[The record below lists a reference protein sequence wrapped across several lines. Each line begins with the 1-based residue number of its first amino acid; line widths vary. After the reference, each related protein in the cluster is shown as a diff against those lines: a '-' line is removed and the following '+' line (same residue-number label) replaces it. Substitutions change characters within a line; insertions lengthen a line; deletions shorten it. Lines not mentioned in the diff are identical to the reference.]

1 MGWYVN
7 LEDYRYYCY
16 CLTNSVFV
24 KTLLMDSWQP
34 ITIMNKHSEDESQG
48 ITTKLTNLQ
57 LNLYFHLIW
66 SFDSMSKMSTHTLS
80 SCRCRCS
87 ASDDRPGS
95 DVGCPWWWC
104 SSRWRDRWKRLYAS
118 YCACRMKFVMNPLLW
133 FEYSIAG
140 TEGGDFMLHVKEI
153 YK

>member
-34 ITIMNKHSEDESQG
+34 ITIMNKYSEDESQG

-57 LNLYFHLIW
+57 LNLYFHLKFW
-66 SFDSMSKMSTHTLS
+66 LNVKNVNSHSFIMPMSMQRFRRQAWQWRRLS
-80 SCRCRCS
+80 
-87 ASDDRPGS
+87 
-95 DVGCPWWWC
+95 
-104 SSRWRDRWKRLYAS
+104 L
-118 YCACRMKFVMNPLLW
+118 VMVQLPLK
-133 FEYSIAG
+133 G
-140 TEGGDFMLHVKEI
+140 QVKEALRFI
-153 YK
+153 LRL